1 MKAVMDDHLA
11 VVHAVREMLV
21 PVTADPMTEVRGD
34 ALLELTHEVEC
45 VGRQVDAM
53 RASLASQVNH
63 LSRRGA
69 DDNLAEEHGFTRGK
83 HLLESVTGAS
93 GAEVGRRIRLGDAIR
108 PRIALTGEVLPPV
121 HEPIADAVHSGR
133 IDPEAA
139 AVIITC
145 MDNGAR
151 TATVEDVWQ
160 AETNLV
166 ELATETPVDSVK
178 DQARVYQEWLDPD
191 GAEPREDAIRNRRSF
206 RLGRERNGVTPV
218 SGHLAPECAALLKS
232 TFDEVNNPGATPR
245 FVEGNPWNTK
255 DPTAEI
261 TDDSGEVSV
270 KVLDH
275 RSRDQKQHDA
285 LYGVLLAGVRNSG
298 TGPAQMSV
306 HAEVTA
312 VVREAD
318 LISGRGVGWIDGIGE
333 PASVTTVRM
342 WLCDAGY
349 RRAILGAT
357 GEVLALGRT
366 QYPFSP
372 GQRKAIALRDGSCV
386 CCGAPAAWCDV
397 HHVRPYNADGGVG
410 ETDTNNG
417 VLLCRR
423 CHTWIHRSRY
433 RIRMTG
439 GVPYLLAPPAV
450 DPAQKWKRL
459 RTSRINLTL
468 PRPEPPPF

>member
-1 MKAVMDDHLA
+1 MDDHLA

-21 PVTADPMTEVRGD
+21 PITADPMLHVEGD
-34 ALLELTHEVEC
+34 DLVVLTRTIEQ
-45 VGRQVDAM
+45 VGRQVDAV
-53 RASLASQVNH
+53 RATLASRVNT
-63 LSRRGA
+63 LSSKA
-69 DDNLAEEHGFTRGK
+69 MDTNLAEEHGFTRGK
-83 HLLESVTGAS
+83 HFLEFLTGAS
-93 GAEVGRRIRLGDAIR
+93 GAEVDRRIKLGNAVAPRVGLTGEILPAEHEPVADAIR
-108 PRIALTGEVLPPV
+108 TGEIGV
-121 HEPIADAVHSGR
+121 
-133 IDPEAA
+133 EAA
-139 AVIITC
+139 AVIIHC
-145 MDNGAR
+145 MDEAGR
-151 TATVEDVWQ
+151 TAPSDRVWD
-160 AETNLV
+160 AENILV
-166 ELATETPVDSVK
+166 DLATETPADSVK
-178 DQARVYQEWLDPD
+178 DQARLFRDSLDPD

-255 DPTAEI
+255 DPTAET

-298 TGPAQMSV
+298 AGPAQMSV

-312 VVREAD
+312 VVREED

-333 PASVTTVRM
+333 PASVTTLRM

>member
-21 PVTADPMTEVRGD
+21 PITADPMLHVEGD
-34 ALLELTHEVEC
+34 DLVVLTRTVEQ
-45 VGRQVDAM
+45 VGRQVDAV
-53 RASLASQVNH
+53 RATLASRVNT
-63 LSRRGA
+63 LSSKA
-69 DDNLAEEHGFTRGK
+69 MDTNLAEEHGFTRGK
-83 HLLESVTGAS
+83 HFLEFLTGAS
-93 GAEVGRRIRLGDAIR
+93 GAEVDRRIKLGNAVA
-108 PRIALTGEVLPPV
+108 PRVGLTGEILPAEHAPV
-121 HEPIADAVHSGR
+121 ADAVRTGE
-133 IDPEAA
+133 IGVEAA
-139 AVIITC
+139 AVIIHC
-145 MDNGAR
+145 MDEAGR
-151 TATVEDVWQ
+151 TAPSDRVWD
-160 AETNLV
+160 AENILV
-166 ELATETPVDSVK
+166 DLATETPADSVK
-178 DQARVYQEWLDPD
+178 DQARLFRDSLDPD
-191 GAEPREDAIRNRRSF
+191 GAEPREDAIRNRRGV
-206 RLGRERNGVTPV
+206 RLGRERNGVTPI
-218 SGHLAPECAALLKS
+218 SGHLAPELAALLRS
-232 TFDEVNNPGATPR
+232 MFEEVNAPGAVPR

-255 DPTAEI
+255 DPTAET

-298 TGPAQMSV
+298 AGPAQMSV

-357 GEVLALGRT
+357 GEVLALGKT